1 MKWQAV
7 FWDFDGVVLDSV
19 DVKTKAFSLMFRQY
33 GPDIE
38 SAVREYHLSNG
49 GISRFVKFRYFY
61 NHLLNR
67 SISEEELTVLSEQ
80 FSSLVYQEVLK
91 APFIPGAVET
101 LNRLYNKGIPA
112 FVVSGTPEEEVQKIV
127 NARKL
132 MHLFVEVHGS
142 PREKS
147 DIVIE
152 ILARNGY
159 NPFECLFL
167 GDSMNDYEAATK
179 TGIDFI
185 GIVLPDAISTF
196 PAGTRIMTEVN
207 LI

>member
-19 DVKTKAFSLMFRQY
+19 NVKTKAFSLMFKQY
-33 GPDIE
+33 GPDVE
-38 SAVREYHLSNG
+38 SAVVKYHLANG
-49 GISRFVKFRYFY
+49 GISRFDKFRYVY

-67 SISEEELTVLSEQ
+67 SISEEELMILGNQ
-80 FSSLVYQEVLK
+80 FSSLVYQEVLS
-91 APFIPGAVET
+91 APFIPGAFET
-101 LNRLYNKGIPA
+101 LIRLYNKGIPS
-112 FVVSGTPEEEVQKIV
+112 FVVSGTPEKELQQIV
-127 NARKL
+127 NAREI

-147 DIVIE
+147 DIVID

-159 NPFECLFL
+159 NPFDCLFL
-167 GDSMNDYEAATK
+167 GDSMTDYEAAIK
-179 TGIDFI
+179 TGTDFI
-185 GIVLPDAISTF
+185 GIVLKDATSTF
-196 PAGTRIMTEVN
+196 PAGTRIMAEVK